1 VQVSWRGVPDAV
13 DAVEAWITGQS
24 YWVQVPVLLLVLLPL
39 AWVLAGLI
47 DRIVDRILEPHT
59 RREIRLAA
67 HAAVAHADLVRRS
80 AAEELHASS
89 AGPEQVR

>member
-1 VQVSWRGVPDAV
+1 MSWRGVPDAV
-13 DAVEAWITGQS
+13 DAVEAWIAGQS

-39 AWVLAGLI
+39 AWFLAGLI

-67 HAAVAHADLVRRS
+67 TAAVAHAERARRS
-80 AAEELHASS
+80 AVDEPQAAG